1 MLTIIAIPGHPSGL
15 YNRFFRVREW
25 RMSLS
30 SPTRREV
37 MAVLLAA
44 PVAGLA
50 ASPTQWTLQQAS
62 EQIRAKKIS
71 PEELTRT
78 CLDRIELL
86 NPRLNA
92 FITVMAEQAMTQARA
107 MEAELQTG
115 KWRGPLHGIP
125 IGLKDLFDTAG
136 VKTTCAS
143 AVFADRIPSE
153 DAEVVVRL
161 KRAGAVLI
169 GKQNMH
175 EFAYGATS
183 VPSHFGPVH
192 NPWNP
197 GRIAGGSSGGSAA
210 AVAAGLCFGALGS
223 DTGGSIRQPAA
234 YCGITGIKPTYG
246 RVSTRG
252 VVPLSWSLDH
262 VGPLCRNAAD
272 AALLLEAIAGYDSLE
287 PNSVDYPV
295 ERYSMAMRAKTS
307 ALRTGVVRRPFF
319 EQLDPQIE
327 TAVNTALEVIAKL
340 TAGIGDAQLPTYP
353 TLPITGA
360 EAYAFHLPY
369 FSKTPE
375 LYQPMTRQRIAG
387 GATVTAAA
395 YIEAR
400 RELDRLRRSVG
411 SVFSNVD
418 LLITPTS
425 PLPQMTIEEG
435 AIPEVPPPGAV
446 SLSLRNTYPFDIF
459 GLPTVSIPCGFARDG
474 MPIGL
479 QITGPRFGESRVL
492 ALAHAYQ
499 QMTDWHLRR
508 PSV

>member
-1 MLTIIAIPGHPSGL
+1 VLA
-15 YNRFFRVREW
+15 
-25 RMSLS
+25 S
-30 SPTRREV
+30 SPTRREAL
-37 MAVLLAA
+37 AVLLAG

-71 PEELTRT
+71 PVELTRT
-78 CLDRIELL
+78 CLERIELL

-92 FITVMAEQAMTQARA
+92 FITVMAELALAQARA
-107 MEAELQTG
+107 LEAELHTG

-143 AVFADRIPSE
+143 AVFADRIPAE

-175 EFAYGATS
+175 EFAYGSTS

-210 AVAAGLCFGALGS
+210 AVAGGLCFGALGS

-234 YCGITGIKPTYG
+234 YCGITGLKPTYG

-252 VVPLSWSLDH
+252 VVPLAWSLDH
-262 VGPLCRNAAD
+262 VGPLCRTADD
-272 AALLLEAIAGYDSLE
+272 AALLLEVIAGYDPLE
-287 PNSVDYPV
+287 PTSADYPV
-295 ERYSMAMRAKTS
+295 ERYSTKTRAKTG
-307 ALRTGVVRRPFF
+307 ALKMGVVRRPFF

-327 TAVNTALEVIAKL
+327 MAVNNALEVIAKL
-340 TAGIGDAQLPTYP
+340 TAGIGDAQLPSFM

-369 FSKTPE
+369 FTKNPE
-375 LYQPMTRQRIAG
+375 LYQPMTRQRIAA
-387 GATVTAAA
+387 GATVTAAV
-395 YIEAR
+395 YVEAR

-411 SVFSNVD
+411 TVFSGVD
-418 LLITPTS
+418 LLISPTS

-435 AIPEVPPPGAV
+435 AIPETPPPGAV
-446 SLSLRNTYPFDIF
+446 PLSLRNTQPFDIF
-459 GLPTVSIPCGFARDG
+459 GLPSISIPCGFARDG

-479 QITGPRFGESRVL
+479 QIAGPRFGESRVL
-492 ALAHAYQ
+492 ALARAYQ
-499 QMTDWHLRR
+499 QVTDWHMRR
-508 PSV
+508 PPV

>member
-1 MLTIIAIPGHPSGL
+1 
-15 YNRFFRVREW
+15 
-25 RMSLS
+25 MSLS

-37 MAVLLAA
+37 LAVLLAA

-71 PEELTRT
+71 PVELTRS
-78 CLDRIELL
+78 CLDRIQLL

-92 FITVMAEQAMTQARA
+92 FITVMVEQAVAQARA
-107 MEAELQTG
+107 LEAELHSG

-143 AVFADRIPSE
+143 AVFADRIPAE
-153 DAEVVVRL
+153 DAEVVVRP

-192 NPWNP
+192 NPRNP

-262 VGPLCRNAAD
+262 VGPLCRTAAD
-272 AALLLEAIAGYDSLE
+272 AALLLEAIAGYDPLE
-287 PNSVDYPV
+287 PSSVDHPV
-295 ERYSMAMRAKTS
+295 ERYSLATRAKTG
-307 ALRTGVVRRPFF
+307 ALKIGVARRPFF
-319 EQLDPQIE
+319 EQLDPEIE
-327 TAVNTALEVIAKL
+327 AAVNNALEVIAKL
-340 TAGIGDAQLPTYP
+340 TAGIADAQLPTYQ
-353 TLPITGA
+353 TLPILGA

-375 LYQPMTRQRIAG
+375 LYQPMTRRRIAG
-387 GATVTAAA
+387 GASVTAAA
-395 YIEAR
+395 YVEAR

-411 SVFSNVD
+411 SVFSSVD

-425 PLPQMTIEEG
+425 PLLQMTIEEG
-435 AIPEVPPPGAV
+435 AIPEVPPPGTV
-446 SLSLRNTYPFDIF
+446 PLSLRNTYPFDIF
-459 GLPTVSIPCGFARDG
+459 GLPTVSVPCGFTHDG

-479 QITGPRFGESRVL
+479 QIAGPRFGESRVL

-499 QMTDWHLRR
+499 QATDWHTRR
-508 PSV
+508 PPV